1 MLGWVVRVLLIVAG
15 AITGW
20 FVARDATNFG
30 VLQMFVMLALITVFI
45 GALAFWP
52 TVLSWIRG
60 QR

>member
-1 MLGWVVRVLLIVAG
+1 MFGWFVRVLLIVAG

-30 VLQMFVMLALITVFI
+30 VLQMMVMLALITVFMGI
-45 GALAFWP
+45 LAFWP
-52 TVLSWIRG
+52 AVLSWFRG

>member
-1 MLGWVVRVLLIVAG
+1 MLGWVVRILLIVAG

-30 VLQMFVMLALITVFI
+30 VQMCVILTLITVFMV
-45 GALAFWP
+45 ALVFWP
-52 TVLSWIRG
+52 TVLSWFRG

>member
-1 MLGWVVRVLLIVAG
+1 MLGWVVRILFIVAG

-30 VLQMFVMLALITVFI
+30 VLQMFVMLALITVFM
-45 GALAFWP
+45 GALVFWP
-52 TVLSWIRG
+52 TFLSWLRG

>member
-1 MLGWVVRVLLIVAG
+1 MFGWLVRVLLIVAG

-30 VLQMFVMLALITVFI
+30 VLQMFVMLGLVTICVA
-45 GALAFWP
+45 ALAFWS
-52 TVLSWIRG
+52 TLVSWFRG

>member
-1 MLGWVVRVLLIVAG
+1 MLGWIVRILLIVAG

-30 VLQMFVMLALITVFI
+30 VLQMFVMLALITVFVA
-45 GALAFWP
+45 ALASLP
-52 TVLSWIRG
+52 MVLSWLKG

>member
-1 MLGWVVRVLLIVAG
+1 MLGWIVRILLIVAG

-30 VLQMFVMLALITVFI
+30 VLQMFVMLALITAFVA
-45 GALAFWP
+45 ALTLLP
-52 TVLSWIRG
+52 MVLSWLKG

>member
-1 MLGWVVRVLLIVAG
+1 MLGWVVRILFIVAG
-15 AITGW
+15 VITGW

-45 GALAFWP
+45 AALAFWP
-52 TVLSWIRG
+52 TVLSWFRG